1 MRSRGCGLAAA
12 VVTLV
17 LGADVVAQAPKA
29 PVWSPRV
36 WLHAHNCY
44 PDDGHGATRLARAL
58 ASTRGT
64 VAIEQDVVWD
74 AARRQTVVSHDTE
87 LDGHEPTLEDHFF
100 AAVSARLDRALEA
113 RATASW
119 PLIVLHLDFKTN
131 EPEHHAAIWSLL
143 GRYER
148 WLTTAPRVEASAGVQ
163 ALTLG
168 PLLVLTEQGE
178 GQERAFHDAVSPGE
192 RLRLFGTVPTPA
204 PPEGRS
210 AEARAALAAAA
221 APEELVPSG
230 ATNYRRWT
238 NHAWGVVEEG
248 GPPRASAW
256 TPSDQARLAALV
268 RRAHALGLWLRFY
281 TLNGHP
287 DGREGWT
294 EGYNFGT
301 LAAVTT
307 RWEAAIAA
315 GVDFIATDQYEAF
328 SETRARVVR

>member
-1 MRSRGCGLAAA
+1 MRGRWGGLAAV
-12 VVTLV
+12 VVTLAV
-17 LGADVVAQAPKA
+17 GADATAQAPKA
-29 PVWSPRV
+29 PVWSPQV

-44 PDDGHGATRLARAL
+44 PDDGHGADRLARAL
-58 ASTRGT
+58 ASARGT

-74 AARRQTVVSHDTE
+74 AARRQSVVSHDTE
-87 LDGHEPTLEDHFF
+87 LDGREPALEEHFF

-113 RATASW
+113 RATATW
-119 PLIVLHLDFKTN
+119 PLIVLHLDFKTK

-148 WLTTAPRVEASAGVQ
+148 WLTTAPRVDAAGGVQ

-178 GQERAFHDAVSPGE
+178 GQEKAFHDAVAPGA
-192 RLRLFGTVPTPA
+192 RLRIFGTVPTPA
-204 PPEGRS
+204 PPEGLS
-210 AEARAALAAAA
+210 VEARAALAAAT
-221 APEELVPSG
+221 APEVLVPSG

-248 GPPRASAW
+248 GPPRAGAW
-256 TPSDQARLAALV
+256 TPADEARLAALV
-268 RRAHALGLWLRFY
+268 RRARALGLWLRFY
-281 TLNGHP
+281 TLNGHS
-287 DGREGWT
+287 DGHEGWT
-294 EGYNFGT
+294 ESYNFGT

>member
-1 MRSRGCGLAAA
+1 MRGRWGGLAAV
-12 VVTLV
+12 VVTLAV
-17 LGADVVAQAPKA
+17 GADATAQAPKA
-29 PVWSPRV
+29 PVWSPQV

-44 PDDGHGATRLARAL
+44 PDDGHGADRLARAL
-58 ASTRGT
+58 ASARGT

-74 AARRQTVVSHDTE
+74 AARRQSVVSHDTE
-87 LDGHEPTLEDHFF
+87 LDGREPALEEHFF

-113 RATASW
+113 RATATW

-148 WLTTAPRVEASAGVQ
+148 WLTTAPRVDAAGGVQ

-178 GQERAFHDAVSPGE
+178 GQEKAFHDAVAPGA
-192 RLRLFGTVPTPA
+192 RLRIFGTVPTPA
-204 PPEGRS
+204 PPEGLS
-210 AEARAALAAAA
+210 VEARAALAAAT
-221 APEELVPSG
+221 APEVLVPSG

-248 GPPRASAW
+248 GPPRAGAW
-256 TPSDQARLAALV
+256 TPADEARLAALV
-268 RRAHALGLWLRFY
+268 RRARALGLWLRFY

-287 DGREGWT
+287 KGHEGWT